1 MVYQFFSILHYKQN
15 HCTKVGKIIYL
26 SSSLV
31 SFAAEDISSLS
42 TTLIM
47 PFFHMMREEMMAIGS
62 MNKIKNPIAPKRE
75 SPLVI
80 LKNRDKTV
88 TIAITGRTGK
98 TKGVSCF
105 VHELAIWR

>member
-1 MVYQFFSILHYKQN
+1 
-15 HCTKVGKIIYL
+15 
-26 SSSLV
+26 
-31 SFAAEDISSLS
+31 
-42 TTLIM
+42 
-47 PFFHMMREEMMAIGS
+47 MAIRR